1 MTPPQSH
8 RGESL
13 QEGFEQLIQHNCST
27 SFPQSQKQSN
37 YSNTFDTD
45 DDALSSAPSS
55 FGSSY
60 HPSPEEDASFY
71 QDQESPFTYGDR
83 NVGLGISYEGPESP
97 TPMKRE
103 TPYGNVVDD
112 DSIVSE
118 VKMTLNRSSS

>member
-1 MTPPQSH
+1 MAPPQSH

-13 QEGFEQLIQHNCST
+13 QEGFEQLIQHNRST

-37 YSNTFDTD
+37 YSNSFDTD

-60 HPSPEEDASFY
+60 HPSPEENGSFY
-71 QDQESPFTYGDR
+71 QDQESPFSYGDP
-83 NVGLGISYEGPESP
+83 NVGLGISYDGQESP
-97 TPMKRE
+97 TPMKRG

-118 VKMTLNRSSS
+118 VEMSLKWSGS